1 MARGDGIDRTNARNM
16 RLTETKIGNTQQHNE
31 REKDSYVNQDIVLER
46 TPLNVHFKTPS
57 AGYREMFARME
68 ADGVISTRGIKEDAF
83 RYGELVFDVIL
94 HCPKWNLP
102 IEYWEIL
109 PSIQISTFPLFHSF
123 LTSLIKFATNN

>member
-1 MARGDGIDRTNARNM
+1 MGNEFDSVGISVDGQLCCVDRNSCGLIRFVS
-16 RLTETKIGNTQQHNE
+16 LTEHLINEFSAFKEIG
-31 REKDSYVNQDIVLER
+31 K
-46 TPLNVHFKTPS
+46 P
-57 AGYREMFARME
+57 
-68 ADGVISTRGIKEDAF
+68 
-83 RYGELVFDVIL
+83 IL

>member
-1 MARGDGIDRTNARNM
+1 MDNFVVLTAIVVVLIRFVS
-16 RLTETKIGNTQQHNE
+16 LTEHLINEFSAFKEIG
-31 REKDSYVNQDIVLER
+31 K
-46 TPLNVHFKTPS
+46 P
-57 AGYREMFARME
+57 
-68 ADGVISTRGIKEDAF
+68 
-83 RYGELVFDVIL
+83 IL